1 MKKLLLI
8 LLTYLLVLT
17 CSNSRTIK
25 LPDKNLKITVDIIY
39 YKNEPYTGT
48 LSGTDINN
56 NSARFR
62 AEIKNGIVEGKV
74 ELLAS
79 DIDFIYN
86 ISSFEPGFKQPTV
99 TEISLHHKGEE
110 HPFSVFKREI
120 DKLPETQV
128 REVVNYAILHE
139 IADIQKTDY
148 IGELTGVDI
157 LKAISRNKDVK
168 KAETKMNQ
176 SENK

>member
-25 LPDKNLKITVDIIY
+25 LPDKNLKIIDDIIY
-39 YKNEPYTGT
+39 YKNEAYTGI

-86 ISSFEPGFKQPTV
+86 IS
-99 TEISLHHKGEE
+99 GEKLNGE
-110 HPFSVFKREI
+110 SSVLDIIMLYK
-120 DKLPETQV
+120 DDV
-128 REVVNYAILHE
+128 
-139 IADIQKTDY
+139 IQKCYSNVSFATQEMADAFCRVVKENPD
-148 IGELTGVDI
+148 GESFPSTGKELQKRTI
-157 LKAISRNKDVK
+157 NIIRRLN
-168 KAETKMNQ
+168 N
-176 SENK
+176 

>member
-1 MKKLLLI
+1 MIDRGILYIPDMKDKIDLGLEPEDATEPENIIVLSDLQI
-8 LLTYLLVLT
+8 NNLLT
-17 CSNSRTIK
+17 
-25 LPDKNLKITVDIIY
+25 
-39 YKNEPYTGT
+39 
-48 LSGTDINN
+48 
-56 NSARFR
+56 
-62 AEIKNGIVEGKV
+62 
-74 ELLAS
+74 
-79 DIDFIYN
+79 N
-86 ISSFEPGFKQPTV
+86 I
-99 TEISLHHKGEE
+99 
-110 HPFSVFKREI
+110 PFSVFKREI

>member
-1 MKKLLLI
+1 MLWDNGVRVMIDRGILYIPDMKDKIDLGLEPEDATEPENIIVLSDLQINNLLI
-8 LLTYLLVLT
+8 NV
-17 CSNSRTIK
+17 
-25 LPDKNLKITVDIIY
+25 
-39 YKNEPYTGT
+39 
-48 LSGTDINN
+48 
-56 NSARFR
+56 
-62 AEIKNGIVEGKV
+62 
-74 ELLAS
+74 
-79 DIDFIYN
+79 
-86 ISSFEPGFKQPTV
+86 
-99 TEISLHHKGEE
+99 
-110 HPFSVFKREI
+110 PFSVFKREI

-157 LKAISRNKDVK
+157 LKVISRNKDVK

>member
-1 MKKLLLI
+1 MAQRMVKVQNMVNKTVSVKKPEYGINRRWTQKGQIIPLPYEAVEQMLWDNGVRVMIDRGILYIPDMKDKIDLGLEPEDAAEPENIIVLSDLQINNLLI
-8 LLTYLLVLT
+8 NV
-17 CSNSRTIK
+17 
-25 LPDKNLKITVDIIY
+25 
-39 YKNEPYTGT
+39 
-48 LSGTDINN
+48 
-56 NSARFR
+56 
-62 AEIKNGIVEGKV
+62 
-74 ELLAS
+74 
-79 DIDFIYN
+79 
-86 ISSFEPGFKQPTV
+86 
-99 TEISLHHKGEE
+99 
-110 HPFSVFKREI
+110 PFSVFKREI

-157 LKAISRNKDVK
+157 LKVISRNKDVK